1 MNGAV
6 TNSMNNSVTGTG
18 EKDDNGDLTLLFVD
32 DERNILS
39 SLKRLFRPRGYR
51 ILTAL
56 SGREGLAVMEKET
69 VDLVVSDMRMPEM
82 DGAAFLGQ
90 AASRWPDT
98 ERILLTGYSD
108 LTSTIAAV
116 NQGRI
121 YRYISKPWEDN
132 DILLTVK
139 RALEQKRL
147 EKERQ
152 RLEALT
158 RRQNEQ
164 LKALNASLEDK
175 VVARTSELQQTV
187 SFLELAQQLLNK
199 SYCTTVE
206 VFSNL
211 VEMREHHGRGW
222 NRRIARQVSQVAE
235 LSGMD
240 SEDVRDLYY
249 AALLRNIGKIS
260 LTDQLVRKPFSTMN
274 DSEHRAFVQ
283 HPVVGAGVLIAL
295 EPLQGAARLIHHQ
308 HENFDGSGFPDSL
321 KGEAIPL
328 GARILK
334 VVGDYHDLQHGLLL
348 SAHLEPNQSRDYLL
362 EQRGRRYD
370 PEVVAFLQKVLGRLA
385 ESQDKVAERSVKSNG
400 LQSGM
405 VLSRDLMLNNEILLL
420 SRGHRL
426 SEAIIERIYH
436 MEESIDR
443 DLEIYVL
450 IDRED

>member
-1 MNGAV
+1 MNDHSHDAE
-6 TNSMNNSVTGTG
+6 TRTDNSA
-18 EKDDNGDLTLLFVD
+18 LTLLFVD
-32 DERNILS
+32 DEPNILS
-39 SLKRLFRPRGYR
+39 SLKRLFRPQGYR
-51 ILTAL
+51 ILTAP
-56 SGREGLAVMEKET
+56 SGREGLAVMEQET

-82 DGAAFLGQ
+82 DGAAFLEQ
-90 AASRWPDT
+90 AAHRWPDT
-98 ERILLTGYSD
+98 ERILLTGYAD

-132 DILLTVK
+132 DILLTIK

-158 RRQNEQ
+158 RKQNTQ

-187 SFLELAQQLLNK
+187 SFLELAQQSLNE
-199 SYCTTVE
+199 SYCSTVE

-222 NRRIARQVSQVAE
+222 NRRIARQVAQIAE

-240 SEDVRDLYY
+240 SEDAQDLYY
-249 AALLRNIGKIS
+249 AALLRSIGKIS
-260 LTDQLVRKPFSTMN
+260 LSDQLVRKSFSTMN
-274 DSEHRAFVQ
+274 DSEHRIFVQ
-283 HPVVGAGVLIAL
+283 HPLVGAGVLIAL
-295 EPLQGAARLIHHQ
+295 EPLQGAAGLIHHQ
-308 HENFDGSGFPDSL
+308 HENFDGSGFPDGL
-321 KGEAIPL
+321 TGEAIPL

-334 VVGDYHDLQHGLLL
+334 VAGDYHDLQHGLLL
-348 SAHLEPNQSRDYLL
+348 SVHLEPNQACDYLL
-362 EQRGRRYD
+362 EQRGKRYD
-370 PEVVAFLQKVLGRLA
+370 PNVVAFFQKVLGRLA
-385 ESQDKVAERSVKSNG
+385 DSQDKLAERSVKSNG

-405 VLSRDLMLNNEILLL
+405 VLSRDLMLNDEILLL

-426 SEAIIERIYH
+426 SEAIIGRIYH

>member
-1 MNGAV
+1 M
-6 TNSMNNSVTGTG
+6 TNTMIDAGNNTG
-18 EKDDNGDLTLLFVD
+18 EKEDNSGLTLLFVD

-51 ILTAL
+51 IITAL
-56 SGREGLAVMEKET
+56 SGKEGLAVMEKES
-69 VDLVVSDMRMPEM
+69 VDLVISDMRMPEM
-82 DGAAFLGQ
+82 DGAAFLEQ
-90 AASRWPDT
+90 AANRWPDT
-98 ERILLTGYSD
+98 VRILLTGYSD

-116 NQGRI
+116 NKGQI

-132 DILLTVK
+132 DLLLTAK
-139 RALEQKRL
+139 RAL
-147 EKERQ
+147 ERQ

-158 RRQNEQ
+158 RRQNAQ
-164 LKALNASLEDK
+164 LKELNATLEDK
-175 VVARTSELQQTV
+175 VAARTSELQQTV
-187 SFLELAQQLLNK
+187 SFLELAQQSLKK

-222 NRRIARQVSQVAE
+222 NRRIARQISQVAKLFE
-235 LSGMD
+235 M
-240 SEDVRDLYY
+240 EDEEAQNLHY

-260 LTDQLVRKPFSTMN
+260 LTDQLVRKSFSSMN
-274 DSEHRAFVQ
+274 DSEHKAFVQ

-295 EPLQGAARLIHHQ
+295 EPLQGAASLIHHQ
-308 HENFDGSGFPDSL
+308 HENFDGSGFPDGL

-334 VVGDYHDLQHGLLL
+334 VAGDYHDLQHGLLL
-348 SAHLEPNQSRDYLL
+348 TAHLEPNQARDYLL

-370 PEVVAFLQKVLGRLA
+370 PDVVVLFQKVLGRLA
-385 ESQDKVAERSVKSNG
+385 ETQDKAAERSVKSNG

-405 VLSRDLMLNNEILLL
+405 VLSRDLMLNDDILLL

>member
-1 MNGAV
+1 MNDDI
-6 TNSMNNSVTGTG
+6 NDTGTRT
-18 EKDDNGDLTLLFVD
+18 DNSGLTLLFVD
-32 DERNILS
+32 DEPNILS
-39 SLKRLFRPRGYR
+39 SLKRLFHSQGYR
-51 ILTAL
+51 ILTAPG
-56 SGREGLAVMEKET
+56 GREGLAVMEEET

-82 DGAAFLGQ
+82 DGAAFLEQ
-90 AASRWPDT
+90 AARHRPDMI
-98 ERILLTGYSD
+98 RILLTGYAD

-132 DILLTVK
+132 DLLLTVK
-139 RALEQKRL
+139 RALEQRCL

-158 RRQNEQ
+158 REQNAQ
-164 LKALNASLEDK
+164 LKALNAGLEDK
-175 VVARTSELQQTV
+175 VAARTSELQQTV
-187 SFLELAQQLLNK
+187 SFLELAQQSLNE
-199 SYCTTVE
+199 SYCATVE

-222 NRRIARQVSQVAE
+222 NRRIARQVAQLAE

-240 SEDVRDLYY
+240 SEEAQNLYY
-249 AALLRNIGKIS
+249 AALLRSIGKIS
-260 LTDQLVRKPFSTMN
+260 LSDQLVQKSFSTMS

-295 EPLQGAARLIHHQ
+295 EPLQGAADLIHHQ
-308 HENFDGSGFPDSL
+308 HENFDGSGFPHGL

-334 VVGDYHDLQHGLLL
+334 VAGDYHDLQHGLLL
-348 SAHLEPNQSRDYLL
+348 STHLEPDQARDYLL
-362 EQRGRRYD
+362 EQRAKRYD
-370 PEVVAFLQKVLGRLA
+370 PRVVAFFQTVLGRLA
-385 ESQDKVAERSVKSNG
+385 EAQDNVAERSVKSNG

-405 VLSRDLMLNNEILLL
+405 VLSRDLMLNDEILLL
-420 SRGHRL
+420 SRGHHL
-426 SEAIIERIYH
+426 SEAIIGRIYH

-450 IDRED
+450 VDGED

>member
-1 MNGAV
+1 MNDAV
-6 TNSMNNSVTGTG
+6 TDTGRKNNNAG
-18 EKDDNGDLTLLFVD
+18 LTLLFVD

-51 ILTAL
+51 IFTAL
-56 SGREGLAVMEKET
+56 SGKEGLAVMEKET
-69 VDLVVSDMRMPEM
+69 VDLVVSDMRMPDM
-82 DGAAFLGQ
+82 DGAAFLEQ

-121 YRYISKPWEDN
+121 YRYISKPWEDS

-147 EKERQ
+147 EKERE

-158 RRQNEQ
+158 RKQNEQ
-164 LKALNASLEDK
+164 LKELNASLEDK
-175 VVARTSELQQTV
+175 VAARTSELQQTV
-187 SFLELAQQLLNK
+187 SFLELAQQSLNK

-222 NRRIARQVSQVAE
+222 NRKIARQASQVAE
-235 LSGMD
+235 LSGLEAD
-240 SEDVRDLYY
+240 DAQNLHY

-260 LTDQLVRKPFSTMN
+260 LSDQLVRKSFSSMN
-274 DSEHRAFVQ
+274 DSEYKAFVQ

-295 EPLQGAARLIHHQ
+295 EPLQGAASLIHHQ
-308 HENFDGSGFPDSL
+308 HENFDGSGFPDGL
-321 KGEAIPL
+321 KAEAIPL
-328 GARILK
+328 SARILK
-334 VVGDYHDLQHGLLL
+334 VAGDYHDLQHGLLL
-348 SAHLEPNQSRDYLL
+348 TAHLEPNQARDYLL

-370 PEVVAFLQKVLGRLA
+370 PDVVVLFQKVLGRLA
-385 ESQDKVAERSVKSNG
+385 ESKEKVAERSVKSNG

-405 VLSRDLMLNNEILLL
+405 VLSRDLMLNDDVLLL

-426 SEAIIERIYH
+426 TEAIIERIYH

-450 IDRED
+450 INRKD